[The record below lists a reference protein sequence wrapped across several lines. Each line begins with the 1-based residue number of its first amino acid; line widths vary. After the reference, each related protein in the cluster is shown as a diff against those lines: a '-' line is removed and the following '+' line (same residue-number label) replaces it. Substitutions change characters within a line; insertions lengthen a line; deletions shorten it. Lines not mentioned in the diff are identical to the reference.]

1 MPYTGGENPK
11 VGDTVKH
18 RSEQVGTVFELDL
31 PADKTAKYDSLE
43 DEKIK
48 VKFVTVLQRP
58 LWPANFDSRKEPLGE
73 IMRITVSHN
82 RSKEEVIQ
90 SVDKSFNDLFRGIGG
105 IPVKLEQE
113 HKNWQGST
121 LTFALTAKMG
131 LLSTPIKGTVE
142 VTDRDITIDADLGI
156 LERMIPVKKAQEL
169 VTQHVHGLLK

>member
-1 MPYTGGENPK
+1 
-11 VGDTVKH
+11 
-18 RSEQVGTVFELDL
+18 
-31 PADKTAKYDSLE
+31 
-43 DEKIK
+43 
-48 VKFVTVLQRP
+48 
-58 LWPANFDSRKEPLGE
+58 
-73 IMRITVSHN
+73 MRITVSHN

-90 SVDKSFNDLFRGIGG
+90 SVDKSFDGLFQGIGG
-105 IPVKLEQE
+105 IPVKLVQE
-113 HKNWQGST
+113 HKTWQGST